1 MSQRVKAQFEVTSW
15 EEQAF
20 DEQDGA
26 AKLTEAQVAKTYSGD
41 VEGTSATRWL
51 MAYAP
56 DESAAFVGVER
67 ISGTVAGKKGTL
79 VLQHVG
85 KFEDGAA
92 KATLTVLSG
101 TDELADASGSGDFLA
116 DPAGSVALEL
126 DLG

>member
-1 MSQRVKAQFEVTSW
+1 MSQRVQAQFEVTSW
-15 EEQAF
+15 EEQPF
-20 DEQDGA
+20 DEREGA

-41 VEGTSATRWL
+41 IEGTSATRWL

-67 ISGTVAGKKGTL
+67 ITGTVAGKNGTL

-116 DPAGSVALEL
+116 DPAGSVTLGL
-126 DLG
+126 DLR

>member
-26 AKLTEAQVAKTYSGD
+26 ARLTEAQVAKTYSGD
-41 VEGTSATRWL
+41 LEGTSATRWL

>member
-1 MSQRVKAQFEVTSW
+1 MSQRVQAQFEVTSW
-15 EEQAF
+15 EEQPF

-67 ISGTVAGKKGTL
+67 ISGTVAGRKGTL